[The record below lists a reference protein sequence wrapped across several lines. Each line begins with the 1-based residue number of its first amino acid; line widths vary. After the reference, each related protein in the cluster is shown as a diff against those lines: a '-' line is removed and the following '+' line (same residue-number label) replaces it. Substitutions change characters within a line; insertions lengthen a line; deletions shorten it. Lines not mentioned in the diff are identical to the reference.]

1 MPKNK
6 THKGA
11 KKRFKVT
18 ATGKVLRKKA
28 GRRHLLS
35 HKTGKHKRR
44 LRGPAQITNNV
55 AVRMIEAMVQGN

>member
-1 MPKNK
+1 MPKQK

-18 ATGKVLRKKA
+18 AHGKVMRQKC

-35 HKTGKHKRR
+35 HKRAKRKR
-44 LRGPAQITNNV
+44 QLRRPLVPVEGAIARKI
-55 AVRMIEAMVQGN
+55 AVVIS